1 MILMAKFYIS
11 LILSLSFLF
20 SQDYNY
26 SGKDI
31 NPNSSTFNQNIS
43 PNFFTD
49 KVTITYFGHQN

>member
-1 MILMAKFYIS
+1 MAKFYIS